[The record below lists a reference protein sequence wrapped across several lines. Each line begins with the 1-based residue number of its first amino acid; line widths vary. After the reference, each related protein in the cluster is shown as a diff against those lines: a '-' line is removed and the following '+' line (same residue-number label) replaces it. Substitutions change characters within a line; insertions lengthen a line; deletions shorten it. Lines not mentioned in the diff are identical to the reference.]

1 MSPSTFEEKLA
12 RLEEIV
18 TAVNSG
24 ELQLDDAMSRFEEGV
39 RLIRELN
46 ASLTEARGRITQFME
61 SLSQEV
67 PLDEPDD
74 S

>member
-1 MSPSTFEEKLA
+1 MSPTTFEEKLA
-12 RLEEIV
+12 RLEDIV

-24 ELQLDDAMSRFEEGV
+24 ELQLDEAMARFEEGV
-39 RLIRELN
+39 KLIRELN

-61 SLSQEV
+61 TLNQEV

-74 S
+74 T

>member
-1 MSPSTFEEKLA
+1 MSPNTFEEKLA

-46 ASLTEARGRITQFME
+46 TSLTEARGRITQFME
-61 SLSQEV
+61 SLNQEV
-67 PLDEPDD
+67 PLDEPEDT
-74 S
+74 

>member
-1 MSPSTFEEKLA
+1 MSPTTFEEKLA
-12 RLEEIV
+12 RLEDIV

-24 ELQLDDAMSRFEEGV
+24 ELQLDEAMARFEEGV
-39 RLIRELN
+39 KLIRELN
-46 ASLTEARGRITQFME
+46 TSLTEARGRITQFME
-61 SLSQEV
+61 SLNQEV

>member
-1 MSPSTFEEKLA
+1 MSPTTFEEKLA
-12 RLEEIV
+12 RLEDIV

-24 ELQLDDAMSRFEEGV
+24 ELQLDEAMARFEEGV
-39 RLIRELN
+39 KLIRELN
-46 ASLTEARGRITQFME
+46 TSLTEARGRITQFME

>member
-1 MSPSTFEEKLA
+1 MSPTTFEEKLA
-12 RLEEIV
+12 RLEDIV

-24 ELQLDDAMSRFEEGV
+24 ELQLDEAMARFEEGV
-39 RLIRELN
+39 KLIRELN

>member
-1 MSPSTFEEKLA
+1 MSPTTFEEKLA
-12 RLEEIV
+12 RLEDIV

-24 ELQLDDAMSRFEEGV
+24 ELQLDEAIARFEEGV
-39 RLIRELN
+39 KLIRELN

>member
-1 MSPSTFEEKLA
+1 MSPMTFEEKLA

-24 ELQLDDAMSRFEEGV
+24 ELQLDDAMARFEEGV
-39 RLIRELN
+39 KLIRELN
-46 ASLTEARGRITQFME
+46 TSLTEARGRITQFME
-61 SLSQEV
+61 TLNQEV
-67 PLDEPDD
+67 PLDEPVD

>member
-1 MSPSTFEEKLA
+1 MSPMTFEEKLA

-24 ELQLDDAMSRFEEGV
+24 ELQLDDAMARFEEGV
-39 RLIRELN
+39 KLIRELN
-46 ASLTEARGRITQFME
+46 TSLTEARGRITQFME
-61 SLSQEV
+61 TLNQEV
-67 PLDEPDD
+67 PLDDPVD

>member
-1 MSPSTFEEKLA
+1 MSPVTFEEKLA

-24 ELQLDDAMSRFEEGV
+24 ELQLDDAMARFEEGV
-39 RLIRELN
+39 KLIRELN
-46 ASLTEARGRITQFME
+46 TSLTEARGRITQFME
-61 SLSQEV
+61 TLNQEV
-67 PLDEPDD
+67 PLDDPVD

>member
-1 MSPSTFEEKLA
+1 MSPMTFEEKLA

-24 ELQLDDAMSRFEEGV
+24 ELQLDDAMARFEEGV
-39 RLIRELN
+39 KLIRELN
-46 ASLTEARGRITQFME
+46 TSLTEARGRITQFME
-61 SLSQEV
+61 TLNQEI
-67 PLDEPDD
+67 PLDDPVD